1 MENKH
6 EFKYNY
12 ILYNME
18 NGYKWEMY
26 RDLQALSNVRM
37 CKGALP
43 MNEPLLHKIH
53 KFHWS
58 AKVNSKINLPFKKLW
73 FKKMTNGKFADNKPV
88 CFILYG
94 GQYAIRDPRLCDY
107 MRKLNPEN
115 KIALHYRDL
124 MKSDANH
131 IDMLK
136 DKVDI
141 IYTYDRGEAEK
152 YGLEYDSSYVYSRLA
167 ETTEPKEFDYDLFFV
182 GYAKDRLSLILKVLK
197 KGNEEGLRCRFLIA
211 GVEEKDRLPLEGA
224 EYLSSTIPYLEV
236 IAYVNH
242 SKCILELTQG
252 DAEGATMR
260 TAEAILY
267 KRKLITNCNRAAQ
280 RPYFNPH
287 QMSTFTSEND
297 IDFNFIKEP
306 IPYEKLSDT
315 ESFSPVSELLRLEE
329 YFETGKGFDNI

>member
-26 RDLQALSNVRM
+26 RDLQKLSNVRM

-43 MNEPLLHKIH
+43 FNEKLLHKIH
-53 KFHWS
+53 KLHWS
-58 AKVNSKINLPFKKLW
+58 AKINKKINLPFKKLW
-73 FKKMTNGKFADNKPV
+73 FKKMTDGKFADNKPV

-107 MRKLNPEN
+107 IRKLNPEN
-115 KIALHYRDL
+115 KIAIHYRDL
-124 MKSDANH
+124 MKSDADH
-131 IDMLK
+131 IEMLK
-136 DKVDI
+136 AKADV

-167 ETTEPKEFDYDLFFV
+167 ETTQPESFDYDLFFV
-182 GYAKDRLSLILKVLK
+182 GYAKDRLPLIHSVLQK
-197 KGNEEGLRCRFLIA
+197 AASEGIRCKFLIA
-211 GVEEKDRLPLEGA
+211 GVDEKDKLDHPGA
-224 EYLSSTIPYLEV
+224 TYLNSAIPYPEV
-236 IAYVNH
+236 IAYVNK

-267 KRKLITNCNRAAQ
+267 KRKLITNCNRAAE
-280 RPYFNPH
+280 RPYFNPE
-287 QMSTFTSEND
+287 QMSTFTDEND
-297 IDFNFIKEP
+297 INYDFIKEP
-306 IPYEKLSDT
+306 IPYEKLSDA

-329 YFETGKGFDNI
+329 YFEAGTGFDTV